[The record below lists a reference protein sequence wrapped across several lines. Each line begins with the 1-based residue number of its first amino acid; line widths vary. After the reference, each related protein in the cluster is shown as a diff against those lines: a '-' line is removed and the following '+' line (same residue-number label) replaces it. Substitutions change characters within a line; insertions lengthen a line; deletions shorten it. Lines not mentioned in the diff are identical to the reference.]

1 MYCQIKRDKI
11 MEKKALKDL
20 VIGDKVYIVTN
31 DGYEVAELGSR
42 AVVNGEKY
50 DLVFEVCGSGD
61 EVMAVGFDFEMDD
74 TSIFTVD
81 EDWQLD
87 KLITTDKEEV
97 IAYYKDIINVC
108 NKIIEEVK
116 EGNKVVEEY

>member
-1 MYCQIKRDKI
+1 

-20 VIGDKVYIVTN
+20 VIGDKVYIVAKRFC
-31 DGYEVAELGSR
+31 GIAELGSR
-42 AVVNGEKY
+42 SVVDGEEY

-61 EVMAVGFDFEMDD
+61 EVMVIGFGYEMDD
-74 TSIFTVD
+74 TSIFTFV

-87 KLITTDKEEV
+87 VLVTTDKEEV
-97 IAYYKDIINVC
+97 IAYYNDIINVC

-116 EGNKVVEEY
+116 EGNKVIEEY

>member
-1 MYCQIKRDKI
+1 

-81 EDWQLD
+81 EDWQID

>member
-1 MYCQIKRDKI
+1 

-20 VIGDKVYIVTN
+20 VIGDKVYIVTK
-31 DGYEVAELGSR
+31 DSYEVAELGSR
-42 AVVNGEKY
+42 AVGGEEY
-50 DLVFEVCGSGD
+50 DLVFEVCGSGE
-61 EVMAVGFDFEMDD
+61 EVMVIGFGYEMDD
-74 TSIFTVD
+74 TSIFTFV

-87 KLITTDKEEV
+87 VLVTTDKEEV
-97 IAYYKDIINVC
+97 IDYYNNIINVC